1 MDFGGSV
8 YSIPS
13 YTQTLQSTESPHRFP
28 HSLQEDSLASRA
40 ISLAFTRIVRE
51 LKKWFLMANS
61 LEFILILLTTIS
73 NPASLNTVDTSLT
86 TS

>member
-8 YSIPS
+8 YSIPFC
-13 YTQTLQSTESPHRFP
+13 TQTLQSTESQHRSP
-28 HSLQEDSLASRA
+28 HSLTSRA
-40 ISLAFTRIVRE
+40 ISLPFTRIVGE
-51 LKKWFLMANS
+51 LKKWFLIANS

-86 TS
+86 AS